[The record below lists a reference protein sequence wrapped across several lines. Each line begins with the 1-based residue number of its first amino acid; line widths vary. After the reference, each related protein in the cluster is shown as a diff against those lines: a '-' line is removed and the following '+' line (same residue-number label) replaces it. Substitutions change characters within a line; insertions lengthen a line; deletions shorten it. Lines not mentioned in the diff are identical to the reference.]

1 MTAQTTA
8 NSQPFKSHRWF
19 AACWDWMV
27 RNESPAVRG
36 MREELLS
43 ALEGS
48 VLEIGC
54 GTGAN
59 FAYYPATV
67 EVVATEP
74 DAYMLERAQRHVDEL
89 GRGGITLRQAPAEEL
104 PFEDASFDHVVDSW
118 VLCHVRDVQASLAEA
133 RRLLRPG
140 GMFVFMEHVRSDGGV
155 GGTTQD
161 VLNPLWRRL
170 LNAGCNVNRRTQRSI
185 EGAGFAIDWL
195 KRERTG
201 FPTSPAIYGVARV
214 GLEIPNAQYLQPT
227 LPPR

>member
-1 MTAQTTA
+1 MTAQTTVK
-8 NSQPFKSHRWF
+8 SGPFKSHRWF

-27 RNESPAVRG
+27 RHESPVVRG
-36 MREELLS
+36 MREELLGS
-43 ALEGS
+43 LEGR
-48 VLEIGC
+48 VLAIGC

-59 FAYYPATV
+59 FAYYSAAV

-104 PFEDASFDHVVDSW
+104 PFEDASFDQVVDSW
-118 VLCHVRDVQASLAEA
+118 VLCHVRDVRASLAEA

-140 GMFVFMEHVRSDGGV
+140 GTLVFMEHVRSDV
-155 GGTTQD
+155 RIAGTTQD
-161 VLNPLWRRL
+161 LLNPLWRRL

-185 EGAGFAIDWL
+185 EEAGLAIEWL

-214 GLEIPNAQYLQPT
+214 V
-227 LPPR
+227 